1 MTNVLFRL
9 REYDDAFRDLFGR
22 VMRAHAEEA
31 CAASTTFAG
40 REVIVTAPGLSA
52 SKEDPDRASTG
63 YHTSQVTL
71 PSGEPL
77 KNEPFDMKV
86 PFRFNLSDM
95 INGDVDAFTTSVEA
109 SGVGRQ
115 YPVRAKTMTFAV
127 PLGTLQ
133 AMRGGFKTGATVQA
147 AQATRTDLLL
157 ETLALRHQLGVLA
170 RSHRRIRPSD

>member
-40 REVIVTAPGLSA
+40 REVIVAAPGLSA

-115 YPVRAKTMTFAV
+115 YPVRAKTIDVRGAARHSTGDARRLQDGRYGPGSPGDKDRPPARDSCPASPARRPRAFASAHS
-127 PLGTLQ
+127 P
-133 AMRGGFKTGATVQA
+133 
-147 AQATRTDLLL
+147 
-157 ETLALRHQLGVLA
+157 
-170 RSHRRIRPSD
+170 I